1 MGSHAKPRAT
11 GRKTALGAL
20 ALGATLT
27 GVGLTA
33 AALDPATAVLT
44 ASGPDQSGATQL
56 SGLSSPVADDLGPAA
71 DGMTVLSPAPLGNV
85 SSLTNS
91 LNGSTGGALQSAG
104 SPAKTATSGTL
115 DVSSKAPGT
124 QTGVK
129 PIKAGTPVSGSSP
142 ASSSSSSSSGSSGS
156 SESSGSSGSSGYI
169 GRHVR
174 TRSAAPPSDSTPLA
188 GQVSTG
194 AASTASSV
202 LPLVQGVVS
211 NVPVVSSLVQGSGVG
226 STVGGLPLVGSV
238 LGGSGSGQ
246 STLTVPGL
254 SSLGGL
260 L

>member
-44 ASGPDQSGATQL
+44 ASGPGQSGATQL

-71 DGMTVLSPAPLGNV
+71 DDMTVLSPAPLGNV
-85 SSLTNS
+85 SSLTNA
-91 LNGSTGGALQSAG
+91 LNGSAGGAPQSAG

-129 PIKAGTPVSGSSP
+129 PIKAGSPASGSS
-142 ASSSSSSSSGSSGS
+142 ST
-156 SESSGSSGSSGYI
+156 SSGSSGYT
-169 GRHVR
+169 GRHVK
-174 TRSAAPPSDSTPLA
+174 TRSAAPPSDTTPLA
-188 GQVSTG
+188 DQVGTG
-194 AASTASSV
+194 ATSTASSV
-202 LPLVQGVVS
+202 LPLVQGLVS
-211 NVPVVSSLVQGSGVG
+211 KVPVAGA
-226 STVGGLPLVGSV
+226 VGGLPLVGSV

>member
-142 ASSSSSSSSGSSGS
+142 ASSSSSSSSS
-156 SESSGSSGSSGYI
+156 SSGSSGSSGYI

>member
-142 ASSSSSSSSGSSGS
+142 ASSSSSSSSS
-156 SESSGSSGSSGYI
+156 SSGSSGSSGYI

-188 GQVSTG
+188 DQVSTG
-194 AASTASSV
+194 AASTVSSV